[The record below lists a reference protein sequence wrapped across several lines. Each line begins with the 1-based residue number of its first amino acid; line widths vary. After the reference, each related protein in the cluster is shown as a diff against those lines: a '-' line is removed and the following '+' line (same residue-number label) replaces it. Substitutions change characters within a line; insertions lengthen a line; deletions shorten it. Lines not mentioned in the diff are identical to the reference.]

1 MQAKGREREVMEIRQ
16 HYILLNMEREVNL
29 VVDEERE
36 KVKVSLSNLV
46 FDA

>member
-36 KVKVSLSNLV
+36 KVKFSLSNLV